1 MTGEAGEAVVE
12 KRYRVPEG
20 NFDDGVGRV
29 RILIAQIE
37 TAGDDQMAID
47 EAYDKLLVMMKGGLV
62 EVMAKRKGV
71 QPWFTRVIAK
81 LRKIV
86 NGAERELVKM

>member
-20 NFDDGVGRV
+20 YFDDGVGRV